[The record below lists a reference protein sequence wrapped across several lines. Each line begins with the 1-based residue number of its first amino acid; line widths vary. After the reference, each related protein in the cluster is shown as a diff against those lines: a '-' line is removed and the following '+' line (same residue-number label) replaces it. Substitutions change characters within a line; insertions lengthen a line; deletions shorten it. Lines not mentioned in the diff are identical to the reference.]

1 MTFLAQ
7 NGLNN
12 DSKYPDNKG
21 IITASESQ
29 NVDTV
34 VRPHRRTGPTKMTQQ
49 QVKLTVLPLFVNDP
63 SSNNK
68 KPSESEV
75 NMGIFRPSTY
85 DGLIETEQTD
95 QTVEESA
102 ANASVSETNAVA
114 AKPVKKTKKKRKVL
128 KNYLMRKNA
137 GNSDSSAMIAAVGA
151 SLLPAS
157 LGLIAPMVLGK

>member
-1 MTFLAQ
+1 MSFQAT
-7 NGLNN
+7 NGVNS
-12 DSKYPDNKG
+12 DSKYPDNNNKG
-21 IITASESQ
+21 IITAESQ
-29 NVDTV
+29 KVDTV

-63 SSNNK
+63 IANSNQNNENDVK
-68 KPSESEV
+68 
-75 NMGIFRPSTY
+75 MGVFRPSTY
-85 DGLIETEQTD
+85 DGLIETEQSH

-102 ANASVSETNAVA
+102 ANESNAA
-114 AKPVKKTKKKRKVL
+114 AVVPVNKTKKRRKVM

-137 GNSDSSAMIAAVGA
+137 GSSDSSAVIAAVGA